1 MKVDGS
7 DPTTLDRRTIL
18 LPAAGTMELSVK
30 VTDAGSHE
38 LTRVFRVTKA
48 PPAAIPATQPPG
60 GEVESRT
67 TTSTGRRIVVT
78 GQTATHATVELSPAG
93 AGDVAWSWAGGSANG
108 PTATVPVGN
117 NATVPVTAAYTTT
130 PTKVDPID
138 AYMRFDRPLPRE
150 LSKPLDW
157 EKNLANLSTVPIK
170 DNHFVPLLDGDSLA
184 RRDAL
189 PKDTKH

>member
-1 MKVDGS
+1 M
-7 DPTTLDRRTIL
+7 
-18 LPAAGTMELSVK
+18 
-30 VTDAGSHE
+30 
-38 LTRVFRVTKA
+38 
-48 PPAAIPATQPPG
+48 
-60 GEVESRT
+60 
-67 TTSTGRRIVVT
+67 
-78 GQTATHATVELSPAG
+78 
-93 AGDVAWSWAGGSANG
+93 
-108 PTATVPVGN
+108 
-117 NATVPVTAAYTTT
+117 TAAYTTT